1 MRHLAI
7 TGGRGRLAPLVA
19 RFFEDA
25 GCEVHRFSRRADGD
39 FQALERLGDPAVFST
54 YDAVIH
60 AAWSTVPF
68 TAEQNPGAA
77 EVHDLPL
84 LHTLLRAGSGG
95 HTRLVFLSTGAV
107 YGDTGE
113 TPATESTMPAPL
125 GNYARA
131 KLAAERLVEE
141 GPVPAAI
148 LRISNLL
155 GERSDPARPQGILP
169 RLIHAARHGETVTL
183 WGDGR
188 ATKDYLHCQDFLAAL
203 RLIVEGRRTGL
214 WNVAAGESV
223 SLMDLI
229 SLVEEQT
236 GRRILLTHEPH
247 FPWDVSFSRLSNQ
260 KLRTVTGWSPRLSLR
275 QAVADCLAHTS

>member
-1 MRHLAI
+1 MRRLAI

-25 GCEVHRFSRRADGD
+25 GCEVQRFSRRADGG

-84 LHTLLRAGSGG
+84 LRTLLRAGSGG

-113 TPATESTMPAPL
+113 TPATESMMPAPL
-125 GNYARA
+125 GHYARA

-148 LRISNLL
+148 LRITGHEELLQNSPVIRKSIALRNPYTDVLNLL
-155 GERSDPARPQGILP
+155 QIELIRRSREAEEGDVDELRHDIFLSINGI
-169 RLIHAARHGETVTL
+169 AAAMQT
-183 WGDGR
+183 
-188 ATKDYLHCQDFLAAL
+188 
-203 RLIVEGRRTGL
+203 TG
-214 WNVAAGESV
+214 
-223 SLMDLI
+223 
-229 SLVEEQT
+229 
-236 GRRILLTHEPH
+236 
-247 FPWDVSFSRLSNQ
+247 
-260 KLRTVTGWSPRLSLR
+260 
-275 QAVADCLAHTS
+275 

>member
-1 MRHLAI
+1 MRRLAI

-25 GCEVHRFSRRADGD
+25 GCEVQRFSRRADGG

-84 LHTLLRAGSGG
+84 LRTLLRAGSGG

-113 TPATESTMPAPL
+113 TPATESMMPAPL
-125 GNYARA
+125 GHYARA

-169 RLIHAARHGETVTL
+169 RLIQAARHGETVTL
-183 WGDGR
+183 WGDGH

-223 SLMDLI
+223 RLMDLI

-260 KLRTVTGWSPRLSLR
+260 KLCTVTGWSPRLSLR
-275 QAVADCLAHTS
+275 QAVADYLAHTS